1 MNQTAFPV
9 NWNISSANAFKKLKR
24 TPLKKDLSQ
33 DKLFKYVEN
42 TINYINQNTIKGI
55 YTIKGILSYCVIRS
69 WMIYI
74 LYERLH
80 N

>member
-24 TPLKKDLSQ
+24 APLKKDLSQ

-42 TINYINQNTIKGI
+42 TIN
-55 YTIKGILSYCVIRS
+55 
-69 WMIYI
+69 
-74 LYERLH
+74 H
-80 N
+80 